1 VRRLHESW
9 TTRFSRDGGGRS
21 SGTILIEFS
30 GRIQGRKQTLKSV
43 SNKLCIEDKKT
54 LLMYQLALFNAV
66 NARIEGAFME
76 VPRPSF
82 RPK

>member
-1 VRRLHESW
+1 VE
-9 TTRFSRDGGGRS
+9 
-21 SGTILIEFS
+21 EFKEENKIKIS
-30 GRIQGRKQTLKSV
+30 QQQTLH
-43 SNKLCIEDKKT
+43 EDKKT